1 MESPRSKY
9 AVSSLHGVAMSPR
22 AWHAGD
28 ARAAHLNM
36 SPRLPPVASPRHI
49 PKEHADFLAGVGI
62 AATCAKSRQSI
73 NIESAYDDP
82 RFNRA
87 VDDVSGYTTRSIL
100 AMPFESCSSGELMG
114 VCQLLNKVPRSDG
127 AHFDGDDE
135 EILGS
140 VLKLAALAI
149 ENNQLCRDYL
159 LLVKQMEG

>member
-1 MESPRSKY
+1 MARGRRARGAPQ
-9 AVSSLHGVAMSPR
+9 HVA
-22 AWHAGD
+22 A
-28 ARAAHLNM
+28 
-36 SPRLPPVASPRHI
+36 
-49 PKEHADFLAGVGI
+49 
-62 AATCAKSRQSI
+62 QSI

-82 RFNRA
+82 RFNHA

-114 VCQLLNKVPRSDG
+114 VCQLLNKVGSEG

-159 LLVKQMEG
+159 LLVKQMEAQ

>member
-1 MESPRSKY
+1 M
-9 AVSSLHGVAMSPR
+9 G
-22 AWHAGD
+22 
-28 ARAAHLNM
+28 AR
-36 SPRLPPVASPRHI
+36 
-49 PKEHADFLAGVGI
+49 DGG
-62 AATCAKSRQSI
+62 TCAKSRQAI

-114 VCQLLNKVPRSDG
+114 VCQLLNKVGTDG